1 LTTLLQTT
9 NKNDETNYINIKI
22 MNKKLITLLVA
33 SLLATYG
40 CFYKKENAKEFEYM
54 HGGIVRGSKN
64 EKKISIVFT
73 SDGYDDGY
81 ETIRATLKKHKAKG
95 SFFFTGNAYRM
106 DKFKTIIDELKND
119 GHYLGAH
126 SDKHLLYCSWEKRD
140 SLLVSKNEYIADV
153 ENNYIE
159 MQKFGIAKTDAP
171 YYLPAFEYYND
182 TISAWTRELA
192 LQLVNF
198 TGGTGSNA
206 DYTVPS
212 MGEKYRDSKII
223 YNSIL
228 KYENEKSNGLNGFM
242 LLIHFGV
249 DMERTDK
256 LYNLMDN
263 LMTDLEN
270 KGYSFVSIKELLE

>member
-1 LTTLLQTT
+1 
-9 NKNDETNYINIKI
+9 
-22 MNKKLITLLVA
+22 MNKKLFILIVA
-33 SLLATYG
+33 SILTLT
-40 CFYKKENAKEFEYM
+40 CRCKQKKEITKEFEYI
-54 HGGIVRGSKN
+54 HGGIVRGDKN
-64 EKKISIVFT
+64 EKKIALVFT

-81 ETIRATLKKHKAKG
+81 ETVRTTLKKHNAKG

-106 DKFKTIIDELKND
+106 SKFKTIVNTLKDD

-140 SLLVSKNEYIADV
+140 SLLVTKSEYIEDV

-171 YYLPAFEYYND
+171 YYIPPFEYYND
-182 TISAWTRELA
+182 TISAWTRELD

-198 TGGTGSNA
+198 TAGTGSNA

-212 MGEKYRDSKII
+212 MGEKYRDSKTI
-223 YNSIL
+223 YNNIL
-228 KYENEKSNGLNGFM
+228 KYESEKPYGLNGFM

-249 DMERTDK
+249 DAERTDK
-256 LYNLMDN
+256 LYNLMDS

-270 KGYSFVSIKELLE
+270 KGYSFVSVKELLE